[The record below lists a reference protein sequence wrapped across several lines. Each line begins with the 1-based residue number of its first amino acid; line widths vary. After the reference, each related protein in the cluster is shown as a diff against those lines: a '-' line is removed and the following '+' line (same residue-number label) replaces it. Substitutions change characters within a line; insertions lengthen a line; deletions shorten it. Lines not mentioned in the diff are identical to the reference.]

1 MKTSK
6 VIIGIVV
13 AVILAISAFALFS
26 NDSASVTN
34 DPNVVV
40 KATSGPD
47 NYTPYFFFNGLYGKF
62 FSQGGGVLSFT
73 ATTTQ
78 DARTLTQAE
87 LEQNSI
93 INILS
98 TTSPALSLT
107 LPATSTLTRLL
118 KTPGDSREWYID
130 NQHLAATT
138 TTIVAGAGIDLI
150 AVTANDDVIDGAET
164 SRLTCYRKA
173 NTDVMCIVSELL
185 KAD

>member
-1 MKTSK
+1 MKASK
-6 VIIGIVV
+6 IIIGILIAVV
-13 AVILAISAFALFS
+13 VVLGLVKVFSSPDTTSAPQGQVA
-26 NDSASVTN
+26 
-34 DPNVVV
+34 V

-62 FSQGGGVLSFT
+62 FTQGGAILSFT
-73 ATTTQ
+73 ATSTQ

-93 INILS
+93 INIVS
-98 TTSPALSLT
+98 TSSPALTLT
-107 LPATSTLTRLL
+107 LPATSTLTRLI

-130 NQHLAATT
+130 NQHAAATT
-138 TTIVAGAGIDLI
+138 TTIAAGAGIDLI
-150 AVTANDDVIDGAET
+150 AVTANDDVIDGLET